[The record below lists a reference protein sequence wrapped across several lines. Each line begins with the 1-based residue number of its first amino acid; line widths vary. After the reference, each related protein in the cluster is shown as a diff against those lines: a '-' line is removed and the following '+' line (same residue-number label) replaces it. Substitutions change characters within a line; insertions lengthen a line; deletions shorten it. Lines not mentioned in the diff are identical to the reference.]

1 MPKQQ
6 KNKKTKDA
14 KKKVEGQ
21 KPVKDLVTTKSDEKI
36 KREQEHS
43 KQLEKDKRVAEIQ
56 EHTRLQKKRAQ
67 YNDEFKGVFDQQ
79 VVKVGKSKVVA
90 HSTQLPNSPFHRF
103 VYYRQHFGE
112 IISKENENIN
122 ARTEYTS
129 EFNRKFLELA
139 SEQQEIKEE
148 ESKTD
153 AKRKRENKEIL
164 AEAKGNTILGSK
176 DKRQR
181 MTLFATNFTFD
192 ATKDDAYALFKQ
204 FGDIESMHFGVCI
217 AGVAQ
222 YLIYTLNQ
230 HAHIV
235 TTFLQS
241 LQRPQEIEANTL
253 TGNRKTPFSDV
264 PTSNPFSKGGTVHI
278 VFSDEKA
285 IQRALA
291 KPDILYTEE
300 NKAKEGEKKAY
311 KDARRQIIEFG
322 ANSRGIEKYIQ
333 QYINVRPNPEIE
345 QDRIDAHMR
354 EFDARR
360 QAEDERMEMLRQMPD
375 EDGFIRVL
383 PKRKGRLA
391 SATDGSITVKAGSV
405 SKKFEGRDVTKK
417 RKLVNFYRFQ
427 EKDEKKQQLEE
438 IRRKFE
444 EDKQK
449 IAKLRE
455 QRKFRPF

>member
-204 FGDIESMHFGVCI
+204 FGDIESMHFG
-217 AGVAQ
+217 
-222 YLIYTLNQ
+222 
-230 HAHIV
+230 
-235 TTFLQS
+235 S